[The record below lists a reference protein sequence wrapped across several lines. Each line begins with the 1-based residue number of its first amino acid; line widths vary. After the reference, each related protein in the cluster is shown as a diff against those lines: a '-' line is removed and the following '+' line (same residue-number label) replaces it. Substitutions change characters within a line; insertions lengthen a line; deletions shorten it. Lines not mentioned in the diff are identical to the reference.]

1 MIELLLFFL
10 LNPYLFIMLGILDRE
25 FQIIMAQRYI
35 PGLTSRDLPTSQEL
49 QDANIPKNVP
59 TELIESFQNGTK
71 QVFHHIFYSPF

>member
-71 QVFHHIFYSPF
+71 QVFHHIFYSSF